1 MNDNGVVW
9 AIVDRQ
15 INLHPLI
22 FGVTLLHLKLGRW
35 LILHCNNK
43 PLFLHCSIFKSN
55 IETMCL

>member
-35 LILHCNNK
+35 LILHCNNS
-43 PLFLHCSIFKSN
+43 PLFLYCFN
-55 IETMCL
+55 F